1 LQFPYFD
8 PIDTMRLEQLQAFL
22 SVAETGSFQ
31 KAARLQRVTQSTI
44 SRQVRSL
51 EDSAGM
57 ELLHRTTPVRLTV
70 AGERLFPR
78 ARKICDEWSQGLQE
92 IADLV
97 GGKQSELCV
106 AAIHSVCSHF
116 LPTVL
121 QRFHSDYGHV
131 QLRVTS
137 LGSDRALKVLRD
149 GLVDIAVVMNNP
161 LLTASADLAIEPLYE
176 ESVVVLMAANHPLS
190 DYVSIPKERLAQYDH
205 IIFKDG
211 YGMQRLVQEVF
222 AREGIELRAILE
234 LNTLDA
240 FRGIVRQ
247 SDAIAILP
255 ASATL
260 EACDDPTLTV
270 RPIASSSI
278 LEPGLTRQVVL
289 VTTVDRL
296 LIPPVRDFYHLVR
309 QHIPRLANDRLSE
322 LPMHSIQALNSLE
335 FTQTAIES

>member
-1 LQFPYFD
+1 
-8 PIDTMRLEQLQAFL
+8 
-22 SVAETGSFQ
+22 
-31 KAARLQRVTQSTI
+31 
-44 SRQVRSL
+44 
-51 EDSAGM
+51 
-57 ELLHRTTPVRLTV
+57 
-70 AGERLFPR
+70 
-78 ARKICDEWSQGLQE
+78 
-92 IADLV
+92 
-97 GGKQSELCV
+97 
-106 AAIHSVCSHF
+106 
-116 LPTVL
+116 
-121 QRFHSDYGHV
+121 
-131 QLRVTS
+131 
-137 LGSDRALKVLRD
+137 
-149 GLVDIAVVMNNP
+149 
-161 LLTASADLAIEPLYE
+161 
-176 ESVVVLMAANHPLS
+176 MAANHPLS

-260 EACDDPTLTV
+260 EAYDDPTLTV